1 MIEEPICVSALDK
14 HFLSFLYQ
22 IKILAAV
29 SNAKARLF
37 FTWNENMPRNVTCKE
52 LSALLTHIL

>member
-1 MIEEPICVSALDK
+1 MIEEPICMSALDK

-29 SNAKARLF
+29 SRLF